1 MTKHRSR
8 TDRKSTKIIT
18 MAHDILSHLEEE
30 QGKIE
35 WAQRADPISE
45 LVFTILSQHTSD
57 ANAERATIELTRGFP
72 TWEDVALAEPSEVMS
87 RIRTAGLAQQKTPRI
102 QNSLMRIIE
111 LRGSLDLSFL
121 KELPLQEAK
130 SWLRNLPGVGP
141 KTAGIVL
148 SFSLGMPAMAVDTH
162 IYRVCRRL
170 GLIDEHLSVEQAHDF
185 LESIVP
191 QERVYQFHVAVISHG
206 RKFCKALRPL
216 CSQCTIRELC
226 PSRRDL
232 ITTKQRH

>member
-1 MTKHRSR
+1 
-8 TDRKSTKIIT
+8 
-18 MAHDILSHLEEE
+18 MAKDVLTCLEAE
-30 QGKIE
+30 QGQIE
-35 WAQRADPISE
+35 WVQRTDPISE

-57 ANAERATIELTRGFP
+57 INAERATKELMRSFR
-72 TWEDVALAEPSEVMS
+72 TWEDVAVAEPFQVMS
-87 RIRTAGLAQQKTPRI
+87 SIQTAGLAKQKTPRI
-102 QNSLMRIIE
+102 QNSLAKIIE

-170 GLIDEHLSVEQAHDF
+170 GLIDSHLSVDHAHDF

-191 QERVYQFHVAVISHG
+191 QEIVYKFHVALISHG

-226 PSRRDL
+226 PSRQDL
-232 ITTKQRH
+232 TKTKKSY